1 VKIALILKGDISD
14 RRKFSRELIE
24 LEKAFP
30 SPGVTLL
37 ESDHAGHAVE
47 LAARACGEFDYLIA
61 VGGDGTLHEILNGC
75 MQARQA
81 SAGLDLPVLGVL
93 AHGSANDFV
102 RSIGLEGSAEELT
115 SLIRSRAGRRIDAG
129 SVTCENSAGE
139 SLEHYFLN
147 VADVGIGASVV
158 ERLRKRQTFLG
169 SDLNYLKAIVAT
181 FLTYRQM
188 ELHVASDEG
197 LDWQGRALALVAANG
212 CYFGSGLCVAPGAT
226 LDDGKL
232 FLTLIGDASIVDFMM
247 NLGRL
252 KRGIPLDHPAA
263 QYHQA
268 GSVRVISPG
277 RPAPVEA
284 DGEFLGYTPAAI
296 VSVPGAVTFLAP

>member
-1 VKIALILKGDISD
+1 MKIALILKGDISD

-47 LAARACGEFDYLIA
+47 LAARASGELDYLIA

-115 SLIRSRAGRRIDAG
+115 SLIRSRAGRRISWSRERECPSWD
-129 SVTCENSAGE
+129 SVQGGRGLGPE
-139 SLEHYFLN
+139 
-147 VADVGIGASVV
+147 GAS
-158 ERLRKRQTFLG
+158 
-169 SDLNYLKAIVAT
+169 
-181 FLTYRQM
+181 M
-188 ELHVASDEG
+188 
-197 LDWQGRALALVAANG
+197 RAV
-212 CYFGSGLCVAPGAT
+212 
-226 LDDGKL
+226 
-232 FLTLIGDASIVDFMM
+232 
-247 NLGRL
+247 
-252 KRGIPLDHPAA
+252 
-263 QYHQA
+263 
-268 GSVRVISPG
+268 
-277 RPAPVEA
+277 
-284 DGEFLGYTPAAI
+284 
-296 VSVPGAVTFLAP
+296 